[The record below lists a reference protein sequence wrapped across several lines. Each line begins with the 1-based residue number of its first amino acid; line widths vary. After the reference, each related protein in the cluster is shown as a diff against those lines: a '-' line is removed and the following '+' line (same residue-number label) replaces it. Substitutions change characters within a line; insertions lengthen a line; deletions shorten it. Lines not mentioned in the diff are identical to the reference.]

1 MGYSVFLYSQFLVVI
16 VVGFRF
22 YLQLYCRKIDFSGAG
37 LQQLSHV
44 NVIVDQPVFTAN
56 AAC

>member
-1 MGYSVFLYSQFLVVI
+1 VGYSVFLYSQFLVVI

-22 YLQLYCRKIDFSGAG
+22 YLQLDRKIDFSGAG